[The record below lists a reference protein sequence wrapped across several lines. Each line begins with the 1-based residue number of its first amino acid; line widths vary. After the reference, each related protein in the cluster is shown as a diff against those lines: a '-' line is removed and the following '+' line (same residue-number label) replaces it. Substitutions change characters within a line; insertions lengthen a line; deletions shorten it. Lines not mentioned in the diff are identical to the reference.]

1 MKDKNFLKHK
11 KVITWILIIPVFL
24 FMLFFYISKQNYQE
38 KLEKLNH
45 CVSVF
50 NCYTAIYDDYF
61 SENFCYP
68 KNMDEVE
75 NFSNKVNNP
84 LYKFT
89 DPFSKHSK
97 NLLYIPLYNKNNN
110 LCEGYMLLSA
120 GIDGK
125 INATVEDTVFMD
137 DIKRF
142 KLYNPNQ
149 IKWNETQDI
158 YEFADDF
165 SLYNYFCG
173 KKDLLIGYKD
183 GVKSFILNATSMG
196 IYSPSEVYLK
206 YSKLLENNV
215 VLNCAIKARIVE
227 NNEKYIILSDDE
239 FNVHCSMYVG
249 RPHIDLKKDSTIII
263 VGKCNKKIETD
274 TNIIYMDKCIVVEH

>member
-1 MKDKNFLKHK
+1 
-11 KVITWILIIPVFL
+11 
-24 FMLFFYISKQNYQE
+24 
-38 KLEKLNH
+38 
-45 CVSVF
+45 
-50 NCYTAIYDDYF
+50 
-61 SENFCYP
+61 
-68 KNMDEVE
+68 MDEVE

-110 LCEGYMLLSA
+110 LYEGYMLLSA

-239 FNVHCSMYVG
+239 FNVHCNMYVG